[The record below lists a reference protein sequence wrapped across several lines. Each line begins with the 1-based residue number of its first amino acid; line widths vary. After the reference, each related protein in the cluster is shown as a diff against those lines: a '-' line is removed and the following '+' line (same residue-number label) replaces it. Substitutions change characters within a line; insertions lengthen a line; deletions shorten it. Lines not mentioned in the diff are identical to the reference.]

1 MLLSGMRESG
11 SDVVE
16 IDNDPVLFRFIL
28 DYLYGVSI
36 EVPSSLIIPLLGLSS
51 SYSMIGMRDKL
62 AEMLGRHLC
71 IENCCS
77 IFAAA
82 GGANLIWS
90 YHGLLFQ
97 MIHLLAL
104 ILDAFGC
111 GQLYSQAQ
119 DILFSNF
126 AAAAKTS
133 GFIELTYALIEWV
146 N

>member
-1 MLLSGMRESG
+1 MRESG

-82 GGANLIWS
+82 GGKNYVDPIPNYNHSHSPSCLKIRCFWLWAVVQPS
-90 YHGLLFQ
+90 AG
-97 MIHLLAL
+97 
-104 ILDAFGC
+104 
-111 GQLYSQAQ
+111 YSV
-119 DILFSNF
+119 F
-126 AAAAKTS
+126 
-133 GFIELTYALIEWV
+133 
-146 N
+146 